1 MKFLRVIILIG
12 VATVLSPAMASAGG
26 HNHDGWAVA
35 PAGDYQAAMP
45 AAYPFAGG
53 FGYPPGDPWGYA
65 IPIQA
70 VYQFP
75 AVIANQPGSEVGWL
89 RPDPAFG
96 LLGGRP
102 HLYHP

>member
-1 MKFLRVIILIG
+1 MKTARVVVLIS
-12 VATVLSPAMASAGG
+12 VVTVLSPAMALAGEPG
-26 HNHDGWAVA
+26 YPGWGDA
-35 PAGDYQAAMP
+35 PAGAYPA
-45 AAYPFAGG
+45 AAYPLPGA
-53 FGYPPGDPWGYA
+53 FGYPPGNPWCYA

-75 AVIANQPGSEVGWL
+75 AAIANQPGSEVGWL

-102 HLYHP
+102 YLYHP